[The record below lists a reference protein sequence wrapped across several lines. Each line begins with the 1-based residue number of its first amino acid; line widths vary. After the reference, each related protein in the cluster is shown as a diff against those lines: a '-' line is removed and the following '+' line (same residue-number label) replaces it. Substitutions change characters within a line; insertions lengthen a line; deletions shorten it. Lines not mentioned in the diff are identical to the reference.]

1 MQQVSDFQIA
11 IALMLLIVVAVASI
25 ALFIWYSVK
34 VFRVVSTHSRLLALL
49 VVLTGLSST
58 AVFYS
63 LKNHELSEDK
73 KKDFLKYFLSVA
85 FLFVVGNI
93 VPLITPYIAIN

>member
-1 MQQVSDFQIA
+1 MSSFQIA
-11 IALMLLIVVAVASI
+11 IALVLLVVVAVASL

-49 VVLTGLSST
+49 VVLTGLSSA

-63 LKNHELSEDK
+63 LRKDELSEDE
-73 KKDFLKYFLSVA
+73 KKDISKYFFSVI
-85 FLFVVGNI
+85 FLLVVAN
-93 VPLITPYIAIN
+93 ITPLLIPYITL